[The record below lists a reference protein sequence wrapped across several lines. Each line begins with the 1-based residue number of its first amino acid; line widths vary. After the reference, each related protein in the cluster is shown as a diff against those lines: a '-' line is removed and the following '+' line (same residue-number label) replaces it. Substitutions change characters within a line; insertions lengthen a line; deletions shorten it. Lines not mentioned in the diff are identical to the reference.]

1 MEAATLYSLDD
12 EILERYKKI
21 QTKINFSRTVEGH
34 SESVSYLPDSSIRFW
49 LNDEPTEYPLH
60 WHPAIE
66 MVIPL
71 INGYTA
77 VVGQE
82 TYQLSPGDILV
93 IPGGDLHHLIAP
105 SSGKRLIYLFDFS
118 LLSRIRGYS
127 FLASYLSRPIL
138 INRDTCRPIYSEEA
152 AIISQLCRDYYSN
165 DSLREMMI
173 YSQLMT
179 FFTNYVR
186 YRSSLNNS
194 EDGNPFG
201 GTRHRNLMERF
212 NTVFNYLDEHFTENL
227 TLEQVA
233 DVAGFS
239 KFHFS
244 RLFKQCSGYNFYDF
258 LCYKRIQSAEMLL
271 SKTGTSIT
279 EVALRSGFSSL
290 STFNRTYKRVKGCT
304 PSEYRSLFNAQLH
317 FADHAP

>member
-1 MEAATLYSLDD
+1 M
-12 EILERYKKI
+12 
-21 QTKINFSRTVEGH
+21 
-34 SESVSYLPDSSIRFW
+34 
-49 LNDEPTEYPLH
+49 
-60 WHPAIE
+60 
-66 MVIPL
+66 
-71 INGYTA
+71 
-77 VVGQE
+77 
-82 TYQLSPGDILV
+82 
-93 IPGGDLHHLIAP
+93 
-105 SSGKRLIYLFDFS
+105 
-118 LLSRIRGYS
+118 
-127 FLASYLSRPIL
+127 
-138 INRDTCRPIYSEEA
+138 EA

-173 YSQLMT
+173 YSQLVT

-186 YRSSLNNS
+186 YRSSLSDRENGYS
-194 EDGNPFG
+194 SGEA
-201 GTRHRNLMERF
+201 RHRNLMARF
-212 NTVFNYLDEHFTENL
+212 NTVFNYLDEHFTESL

-304 PSEYRSLFNAQLH
+304 PSEYRSLFNVQLH
-317 FADHAP
+317 FADHTP

>member
-1 MEAATLYSLDD
+1 METATLYSLDD
-12 EILERYKKI
+12 EILDRYKKI
-21 QTKINFSRTVEGH
+21 QTKINFSRTVEGN

-49 LNDEPTEYPLH
+49 LNDESTEYPLH

-71 INGYTA
+71 VNGYTA
-77 VVGQE
+77 IVGQE
-82 TYQLSPGDILV
+82 TYQLTPGDILV

-118 LLSRIRGYS
+118 LLSKIRGYS
-127 FLASYLSRPIL
+127 FLNSYLSQPIL
-138 INRDTCRPIYSEEA
+138 INRDTCRPIYNEEA
-152 AIISQLCRDYYSN
+152 AIISQLCRDYFSN

-173 YSQLMT
+173 YSQLVT
-179 FFTNYVR
+179 FFINYVR
-186 YRSSLNNS
+186 YRSSLNDRES
-194 EDGNPFG
+194 GHPLGEARQRD
-201 GTRHRNLMERF
+201 LLERF

-258 LCYKRIQSAEMLL
+258 LCYKRIKSAEILL
-271 SKTGTSIT
+271 AKTGTSIT
-279 EVALRSGFSSL
+279 EVALQSGFSSL
-290 STFNRTYKRVKGCT
+290 STFNRTYKRITGCT
-304 PSEYRSLFNAQLH
+304 PSEYRSLCNVQMD
-317 FADHAP
+317 FADRTP